1 MEKPPLITP
10 KQCRAAR
17 GMLEWSRAELA
28 VKSEVSERSLASFEG
43 GNPKMMRANQRSI
56 VEAFE
61 AAGVVFIAGGVMPV
75 HGADPQPDALAAPPA
90 EPFPTAAEVDAIRAE
105 ARRVVA
111 EMEPAAPHPLPP
123 EPSDQVVMSEARR
136 LTAELL
142 ARKAAR
148 ERGQ

>member
-61 AAGVVFIAGGVMPV
+61 AAGVVFYAGGVMPV

-90 EPFPTAAEVDAIRAE
+90 EPFPTAAPPVPAE
-105 ARRVVA
+105 N
-111 EMEPAAPHPLPP
+111 EPHPLPP